1 MRIPSTPRIP
11 RLTLLLPVILSVIL
25 SAALSSALP
34 RPARADDSV
43 ATLATGGLVLEKTDR
58 IALVS
63 EDLFL
68 SEKAVRIVYRF
79 RNLTDRDVETT
90 IAFPMPDIS
99 GGPDAM
105 LSIADPKHDNF
116 LRFTTEVDGR
126 PVDSQVEQRAF
137 VTPAGKPEVEVTGR
151 LRSLGIPL
159 VPTAEA
165 TEAALAALGAD
176 QRRGL
181 VADGLLEPQ
190 DMGKGTTSL
199 FPVWTLRSKFWRRQ
213 VFPAGRDVVV
223 RQSYVPGVG
232 GLSSLSFGTPTEG
245 ADEKA
250 EYARK
255 YCTDAAFLKA
265 AQGLARRIAAAGGR
279 GVQAFEQYLSYVI
292 TSGGN
297 WAGPIGTFKLTVDK
311 GDPTTLVSFCATGLR
326 KTGPTTFE
334 SVVTDYVPRRDID
347 ILMLKT
353 TTGR

>member
-1 MRIPSTPRIP
+1 MRIPSTTRIP
-11 RLTLLLPVILSVIL
+11 RLTLLLPVILSVAL
-25 SAALSSALP
+25 STALSSALP

-159 VPTAEA
+159 VPTVEA

-213 VFPAGRDVVV
+213 VFPAGREITV
-223 RQSYVPGVG
+223 RQSYVPSLG
-232 GLSSLSFGTPTEG
+232 SLSYGAPNVDPAQKAQYATRYCTEP
-245 ADEKA
+245 AFEKA
-250 EYARK
+250 A
-255 YCTDAAFLKA
+255 KA
-265 AQGLARRIAAAGGR
+265 LYRRASADGSR
-279 GVQAFEQYLSYVI
+279 SFQAYEQYLSYVI

-297 WAGPIGTFKLTVDK
+297 WAGPIGTFKLVVDK
-311 GDPTTLVSFCATGLR
+311 GDPATLIAFCGTNVK

-334 SVVTDYVPRRDID
+334 MVVKDYVPQSDID
-347 ILMLKT
+347 VLLLKSGT
-353 TTGR
+353 NG